1 MEVIAGID
9 IGGTKCAVSFIH
21 MNGDEVEFLSKEKRP
36 TDESHPD
43 EMVQSFVNE
52 IAEKLNDHPDWE
64 LVSIGISCGGPL
76 DEEKGLILCPPNL
89 PHWDHTDL
97 FTPLKAKF
105 GDVPIMLQNDANA
118 CALAEWQLGTGKGC
132 RNMIFLTFG
141 TGLGAGLIL
150 NGELYSGTNGMAGE
164 AGHIRLAEDGPVGYG
179 KEGSFEGFCSG
190 GGIAQLGQVMA
201 EEALDRE
208 EIPSFCQS
216 KGELFK
222 VNARTIAEA
231 AEKGDPLALKIYD
244 IVADRLGQGLAILVD
259 LLNPEKIV
267 IGSIFL
273 RQEKFLRPRMEKIL
287 NKESLE
293 QSLSVVEVL
302 PAGLGEKLGDYAA
315 VSVGLRAYQKK

>member
-1 MEVIAGID
+1 M
-9 IGGTKCAVSFIH
+9 
-21 MNGDEVEFLSKEKRP
+21 
-36 TDESHPD
+36 
-43 EMVQSFVNE
+43 
-52 IAEKLNDHPDWE
+52 
-64 LVSIGISCGGPL
+64 
-76 DEEKGLILCPPNL
+76 
-89 PHWDHTDL
+89 
-97 FTPLKAKF
+97 
-105 GDVPIMLQNDANA
+105 
-118 CALAEWQLGTGKGC
+118 
-132 RNMIFLTFG
+132 
-141 TGLGAGLIL
+141 
-150 NGELYSGTNGMAGE
+150 
-164 AGHIRLAEDGPVGYG
+164 
-179 KEGSFEGFCSG
+179 GFCSG

-273 RQEKFLRPRMEKIL
+273 RQEKLLRPRMEKIL
-287 NKESLE
+287 NKEALG
-293 QSLSVVEVL
+293 QSVSVVEVV

>member
-1 MEVIAGID
+1 M
-9 IGGTKCAVSFIH
+9 
-21 MNGDEVEFLSKEKRP
+21 
-36 TDESHPD
+36 
-43 EMVQSFVNE
+43 QSFVDE
-52 IAEKLNDHPDWE
+52 IAEKLNDHPTGSLFPSEFPVVVRWTKKGTDPMSAKPSA
-64 LVSIGISCGGPL
+64 LGPYRS
-76 DEEKGLILCPPNL
+76 
-89 PHWDHTDL
+89 

-118 CALAEWQLGTGKGC
+118 CALAEWQLGAGKGC

-273 RQEKFLRPRMEKIL
+273 RQEKLLRPRMEKIL

-302 PAGLGEKLGDYAA
+302 PAGLGENLVIMRLFLWA
-315 VSVGLRAYQKK
+315 SVHIRKKWKG